1 MTFNFNADEVLQMA
15 ERIERNGA
23 RFYRRAA
30 EACGADART
39 RNKLLEL
46 AEMEDCHEQTFA
58 QMREALRV
66 EESQPVAFDPQC
78 EAVHYLAAMADAN
91 VFGPEADPVDLICDK
106 SIGELLKVAIGLE
119 KESIVFYLGLR
130 DLVPAKLG
138 MDKVE
143 RILREEMSHVAL
155 LRGQLAALG

>member
-1 MTFNFNADEVLQMA
+1 MAFSFNAQEVLQMA

-30 EACGADART
+30 EEGAADAQT
-39 RNKLLEL
+39 RGKLLEL
-46 AEMEDCHEQTFA
+46 AEMEDRHEETFA

-66 EESQPVAFDPQC
+66 EESQPVTFDPQC
-78 EAVHYLAAMADAN
+78 EAAHYLAAMADAN
-91 VFGPEADPVDLICDK
+91 VFGPEADPGELVCGK
-106 SIGELLKVAIGLE
+106 SAAELLKIAIGLE

-130 DLVPAKLG
+130 DLVPTKLG
-138 MDKVE
+138 AGKVE